1 MGQNPVLPWFSSQ
14 KQMQFKIVYPSQI
27 NCWFE
32 GSGEARLYAP
42 FNQNHEK
49 IEIIRWLFLLKLV
62 IQQKYCVNKQI
73 SHHKTRFYND
83 WSRHWHE
90 RISSL
95 LDLIELLPLILKH
108 TIFGPS
114 QSFLWRMWTKMKHI
128 SSKIPCR
135 RTKHPWPMALGRGRR
150 QPLGS
155 GGGGRGGPQPSPMMR
170 LSRGLVV
177 GFQENGFTMLSTD

>member
-1 MGQNPVLPWFSSQ
+1 
-14 KQMQFKIVYPSQI
+14 
-27 NCWFE
+27 
-32 GSGEARLYAP
+32 
-42 FNQNHEK
+42 
-49 IEIIRWLFLLKLV
+49 
-62 IQQKYCVNKQI
+62 
-73 SHHKTRFYND
+73 
-83 WSRHWHE
+83 
-90 RISSL
+90 
-95 LDLIELLPLILKH
+95 
-108 TIFGPS
+108 
-114 QSFLWRMWTKMKHI
+114 MKHI

>member
-42 FNQNHEK
+42 FNQNHEN

-83 WSRHWHE
+83 
-90 RISSL
+90 
-95 LDLIELLPLILKH
+95 
-108 TIFGPS
+108 
-114 QSFLWRMWTKMKHI
+114 
-128 SSKIPCR
+128 
-135 RTKHPWPMALGRGRR
+135 
-150 QPLGS
+150 
-155 GGGGRGGPQPSPMMR
+155 
-170 LSRGLVV
+170 
-177 GFQENGFTMLSTD
+177 